1 LVDWVGFSMV
11 TTASRTA
18 VRLLWAAVVVMAM
31 AWPQAASA
39 QSDLKRAR
47 TLYNAGQY
55 DEAIAAAT
63 PLRNRPELAPSA
75 SLIIARSRLELF
87 RRAGDSNELATARKE
102 LISLNRDGLSAQEA
116 IEWQIGL
123 GAALFLEDQIGPAA
137 EMFRAVIPSAR
148 DRLTQPE
155 FEKLLEWWGTT
166 MSRLAESLTGDA
178 RKQAY
183 EKFRSDVRLEVERN
197 PLSMSGMYW
206 MVVSSRGAG
215 DYDGAWNAAVA
226 AWIRAGGQPDGRQL
240 RAEIE
245 VFVAQT
251 LIPERAQARTGQRLD
266 SKATMTEIGALNE
279 EWRELTVRWAGD
291 T

>member
-1 LVDWVGFSMV
+1 MV
-11 TTASRTA
+11 TTASRAA
-18 VRLLWAAVVVMAM
+18 VRLVVAALTVLAIS
-31 AWPQAASA
+31 WPQAAAA
-39 QSDLKRAR
+39 QGDLKRAR
-47 TLYNAGQY
+47 TLYNAGQF

-63 PLRNRPELAPSA
+63 PLRDRLDLMSSA
-75 SLIIARSRLELF
+75 TLIIARSRLEMF
-87 RRAGDSNELATARKE
+87 RRAGDPKELATARQE
-102 LISLNRDGLSAQEA
+102 LISLNRDSLAAQEA

-123 GAALFLEDQIGPAA
+123 GTALFLEDQVGPAA
-137 EMFRAVIPSAR
+137 EIFRAVIPSAR
-148 DRLTQPE
+148 ARLTQPE

-183 EKFRSDVRLEVERN
+183 ERFRSDVMLEVERN
-197 PLSMSGMYW
+197 PLSNSGMYW

-215 DYDGAWNAAVA
+215 DYDGAWSAAVA
-226 AWIRAGGQPDGRQL
+226 GWIRAGGQPDGRQL

-279 EWRELTVRWAGD
+279 EWRALTVRWAGD

>member
-1 LVDWVGFSMV
+1 MSGRLV
-11 TTASRTA
+11 
-18 VRLLWAAVVVMAM
+18 WAALVLAI
-31 AWPQAASA
+31 AWPAAAAA

-47 TLYNAGQY
+47 TLYNAGQF

-63 PLRNRPELAPSA
+63 PLRNRLDLASSA
-75 SLIIARSRLELF
+75 TLIIARSRLELF
-87 RRAGDSNELATARKE
+87 RRAGDPKELATARQD
-102 LISLNRDGLSAQEA
+102 LLSLNRDSLAAQEA

-123 GAALFLEDQIGPAA
+123 GAALFLEDQVGPAA

-148 DRLTQPE
+148 ARLSPPE

-166 MSRLAESLTGDA
+166 MSRLAESLMGDA

-183 EKFRSDVRLEVERN
+183 EQFRSDVRLEVERN
-197 PLSMSGMYW
+197 PLSNSGMYW
-206 MVVSSRGAG
+206 MIVSSRGAG
-215 DYDGAWNAAVA
+215 DYDGAWSAAIA
-226 AWIRAGGQPDGRQL
+226 GWIRAGGQADGRQL

-245 VFVAQT
+245 VFVTQT

-266 SKATMTEIGALNE
+266 SKATMTEIGTLNE
-279 EWRELTVRWAGD
+279 EWRALTVRWSGD

>member
-18 VRLLWAAVVVMAM
+18 VRLLWAAVVVMAR
-31 AWPQAASA
+31 AGPQAASA
-39 QSDLKRAR
+39 ESDLKRAR
-47 TLYNAGQY
+47 TMYNAGQY

-63 PLRNRPELAPSA
+63 PLRNRPELASSA
-75 SLIIARSRLELF
+75 TLIIARSRLELF
-87 RRAGDSNELATARKE
+87 RRAGDSKELATARKE
-102 LISLNRDGLSAQEA
+102 LISLNRDSLSAQEA

-148 DRLTQPE
+148 DRLAQPE

-197 PLSMSGMYW
+197 PFNVRYVLDGRLFARGRRLRWRVERCRRGMDPRRRTARRPPTACRNRS
-206 MVVSSRGAG
+206 VRGADAHPRARSGANRTASRFEG
-215 DYDGAWNAAVA
+215 DHD
-226 AWIRAGGQPDGRQL
+226 
-240 RAEIE
+240 
-245 VFVAQT
+245 
-251 LIPERAQARTGQRLD
+251 
-266 SKATMTEIGALNE
+266 
-279 EWRELTVRWAGD
+279 
-291 T
+291 